1 MIDEINSKST
11 QYYSDQY
18 TNNELL
24 KKGKHDFSR
33 LNRSRLQKLYTENY
47 QHISH
52 WVVTSTFQFE

>member
-33 LNRSRLQKLYTENY
+33 
-47 QHISH
+47 
-52 WVVTSTFQFE
+52 